1 MQTPSYSDIHV
12 RYTNLTNR
20 TARQQENADGFL
32 DTHHVVDIARS
43 LFLSSILW
51 VVIAIIVYTVYSM
64 VAGAH

>member
-1 MQTPSYSDIHV
+1 MQTPSYSDIHT

-20 TARQQENADGFL
+20 TAREINADGFL

-51 VVIAIIVYTVYSM
+51 VVIAIIVYTVYSI

>member
-20 TARQQENADGFL
+20 TARQENADGFL

>member
-20 TARQQENADGFL
+20 TARQENTDGFL

>member
-1 MQTPSYSDIHV
+1 MQTPSYSDIHT

-20 TARQQENADGFL
+20 TARETNTDGFL

>member
-1 MQTPSYSDIHV
+1 MQTPSYSDIHT

-20 TARQQENADGFL
+20 TAREMNTDGFL

>member
-20 TARQQENADGFL
+20 TARQENADGFL

-51 VVIAIIVYTVYSM
+51 VVITIIVYTVYSM